1 MSEATW
7 IQALRTVPQVDKT
20 QWETF
25 GIFTRW
31 LIASRFSVTIMTF
44 SSAMIGILVALN
56 HSSIDIGISILCI
69 VGLLFAHATNNLL
82 NDYTDSVRGV
92 DKGNYFRTQYGT
104 HVLEGKL
111 LTKKQLMSYIVVTG
125 LLAIFCG
132 AVIIYF
138 RGIEVLW
145 LMLIGAFF
153 VLFYTWPLKKLALGE
168 LSVLLVWG
176 PLMIGGTYF
185 VASGE
190 WSFTA
195 TLIGTLYALAPTAV
209 IFGKH
214 IDKIDMDK
222 SKGIYSLPVLLG
234 EKNARYVA
242 QIMMLS
248 QFALATYLYINGYL
262 GLGVL
267 LLLLVVPT
275 LIKTCKVFNQSRPSE
290 MPEGFRQEVWP
301 LWFAPH
307 AFQYT
312 RRFSLFFLLM
322 LIVEN
327 ILV

>member
-44 SSAMIGILVALN
+44 SSAMIGILIALS
-56 HSSIDIGISILCI
+56 HGSIDIELSILCI
-69 VGLLFAHATNNLL
+69 LGLVFAHATNNLL

-132 AVIIYF
+132 AIIIYF

-267 LLLLVVPT
+267 LLLLVAPT

-327 ILV
+327 ILI

>member
-1 MSEATW
+1 MSQAIW
-7 IQALRTVPQVDKT
+7 LQALKTVPQVDKT
-20 QWETF
+20 QWDSF

-31 LIASRFSVTIMTF
+31 LIAARFSVTLMTF
-44 SSAMIGILVALN
+44 SSAIIGILIALS
-56 HSSIDIGISILCI
+56 HGAIAVGVSILCV
-69 VGLLFAHATNNLL
+69 VGLVLAHATNNLL
-82 NDYTDSVRGV
+82 NDYTDSIKGV

-111 LTKKQLMSYIVVTG
+111 LSKKQLMSYIIVTG

-138 RGIEVLW
+138 RGVEVLW

-176 PLMIGGTYF
+176 PLMVSGTYF

-190 WSFTA
+190 WSIA
-195 TLIGTLYALAPTAV
+195 SALIGTLYALAPTAV

-214 IDKIDMDK
+214 IDKITMDK

-234 EKNARYVA
+234 ESKSRKVA
-242 QIMMLS
+242 QIVMLS
-248 QFALATYLYINGYL
+248 QYLLASYLYINGYL
-262 GLGVL
+262 GVGVF
-267 LLLLVVPT
+267 LLLLVLPT
-275 LIKTCKVFNQSRPSE
+275 LLQTCKVFNQPRPSK
-290 MPEGFRQEVWP
+290 MPQGFRQEVWP

-322 LIVEN
+322 LVVEN

>member
-1 MSEATW
+1 MSEAIW
-7 IQALRTVPQVDKT
+7 VQALRTVPQVDKT
-20 QWETF
+20 QWNTL

-31 LIASRFSVTIMTF
+31 LIASRFSVTLMTF
-44 SSAMIGILVALN
+44 SSAMIGILVALS
-56 HSSIDIGISILCI
+56 HGSIDVGIAI
-69 VGLLFAHATNNLL
+69 VCTLGLVLAHATNNLL

-104 HVLEGKL
+104 HVLEGEL
-111 LTKKQLMSYIVVTG
+111 LTKKQLMGYIIVTG
-125 LLAIFCG
+125 LLAICCG
-132 AVIIYF
+132 AVIIYL

-145 LMLIGAFF
+145 LMLAGAFF

-176 PLMIGGTYF
+176 PLMVGGTYF

-190 WSFTA
+190 WSMA
-195 TLIGTLYALAPTAV
+195 SALIGTLYALAPTAV

-214 IDKIDMDK
+214 IDKIAMDK

-234 EKNARYVA
+234 EKTSRTVA
-242 QIMMLS
+242 QIIMFS
-248 QFALATYLYINGYL
+248 QYALATYLYISGYL

-267 LLLLVVPT
+267 LLLLVLPT
-275 LIKTCKVFNQSRPSE
+275 LIETVKIFNQPRPNE
-290 MPEGFRQEVWP
+290 MPQGFRQEVWP

-322 LIVEN
+322 LIFEN
-327 ILV
+327 III